1 MEWLG
6 EIISRAGSALLFFH
20 SPECLNEQTLAE
32 TVLKPYMV
40 KIGVYM
46 QKPTLIIPYPLS
58 KVSNSKPV
66 VLSRIKSFLTFL

>member
-6 EIISRAGSALLFFH
+6 ETISRAGSALLFFH
-20 SPECLNEQTLAE
+20 SPEGQNEQTFAE

-46 QKPTLIIPYPLS
+46 QKSTLIIPYPSPKCPILNRMFCQELNRS
-58 KVSNSKPV
+58 
-66 VLSRIKSFLTFL
+66 